1 MEITLPIQHDPW
13 MLNGTETLYRLL
25 EEIEGC
31 QVNISNDMVE
41 IHIQDKEIFLRNLA
55 DRIESER
62 DTTIFCIKQDDKG
75 QKRYVKKDF
84 VLIQYGKAGDRN
96 VLKEKLYLE
105 PGERVNEI
113 FSNLEPGKRTCIL
126 CGRTFKKKVDNLKQA
141 VHPFATKIKSL
152 SGVRTMK
159 ENYDNICPLCYLVGT
174 IQWLDEGMVYRCFVG
189 PQGRTHSVVF
199 LPFEMDL
206 KKINEAKK
214 KYVNALNGENQ
225 QVSNIMRIVST
236 KEGERFMPTEG
247 ENTTALKFFEE
258 FIDRIIGEFK
268 EEELPFDR
276 LFGTVEEIFCK
287 QWSMLIIPS
296 GTVKNVKYKPLTL
309 EEETVALFA
318 QLQREGTKIYDYIL
332 EKISVMRKERITAFD
347 DTNALRESA
356 AEFVIDN
363 DFRKFS
369 RIFLPKKNET
379 VFFGDINH
387 LDRLINLWRL
397 RKMGL
402 EQELEDLKG
411 AGQALATLVKDHL
424 SILYAMDK
432 AKNRAEFLR
441 AFEQASK
448 RIIGSEAK
456 QEKIYSKPLEN
467 VADLIIKSDEN
478 QWKEIRDALIIYTSI
493 NLSKRRYFET
503 REKKGGDQ

>member
-25 EEIEGC
+25 ENIEGC
-31 QVNISNDMVE
+31 QVSIYNDMVK
-41 IHIQDKEIFLRNLA
+41 INIQDKETFLRNLA

-62 DTTIFCIKQDDKG
+62 DLIIFCIKLDDKG

-96 VLKEKLYLE
+96 VLKEKIYLE
-105 PGERVNEI
+105 PDQRLNEI

-126 CGRTFKKKVDNLKQA
+126 CGRTFKRKVDNLKQA

-174 IQWLDEGMVYRCFVG
+174 VQWLDEGMIYRCFVG

-206 KKINEAKK
+206 KKINEAKGR
-214 KYVNALNGENQ
+214 YREVLNGKDQ
-225 QVSNIMRIVST
+225 HVSNIMRIVST
-236 KEGERFMPTEG
+236 KQGEKFMPTEG

-258 FIDRIIGEFK
+258 FIDKIMREFK
-268 EEELPFDR
+268 EEELEFDK
-276 LFGTVEEIFCK
+276 LFGTVEDKFCK
-287 QWSMLIIPS
+287 QWGMLIIPS
-296 GTVKNVKYKPLTL
+296 GTVKNVKYKPLIL
-309 EEETVALFA
+309 EDETVALFA
-318 QLQREGTKIYDYIL
+318 QLQREGTKIYDYII

-347 DTNALRESA
+347 DTNDLRENA

-363 DFRKFS
+363 NFRKFS
-369 RIFLPKKNET
+369 RIFLPKKNEI

-387 LDRLINLWRL
+387 LDKLISLWRL

-402 EQELEDLKG
+402 EQELENLKG

-432 AKNRAEFLR
+432 AKNRADFLR

-448 RIIGSEAK
+448 RIIGSETK
-456 QEKIYSKPLEN
+456 QEKIYPKPLEN

-493 NLSKRRYFET
+493 NLSKKRYFEAK
-503 REKKGGDQ
+503 EKKGGNQ